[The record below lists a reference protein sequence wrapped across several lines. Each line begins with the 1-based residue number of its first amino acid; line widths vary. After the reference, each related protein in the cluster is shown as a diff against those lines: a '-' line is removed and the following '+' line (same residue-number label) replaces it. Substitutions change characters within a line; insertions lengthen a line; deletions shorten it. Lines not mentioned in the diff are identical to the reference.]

1 MCSQVAA
8 DPGAQIVSESL
19 GVHGPPSGPEE
30 PELQVQAV
38 IVILPAEE
46 SEFSGQLLQVAFPLA
61 ALYVPATHS
70 VHRPPLGP
78 ENPALHV
85 QAVEV
90 VLCAGALELDGQL
103 WHVAAL
109 LALENVPGA
118 QIVHKV
124 ASRPIINMAV
134 CSLLN
139 PPDAQ

>member
-1 MCSQVAA
+1 M
-8 DPGAQIVSESL
+8 
-19 GVHGPPSGPEE
+19 
-30 PELQVQAV
+30 
-38 IVILPAEE
+38 LPAGEVA
-46 SEFSGQLLQVAFPLA
+46 FAGHLLQPASPLSI
-61 ALYVPATHS
+61 LYVPAAHWS
-70 VHRPPLGP
+70 HGPPLAP
-78 ENPALHV
+78 EKPALHV

-134 CSLLN
+134 CSVLN